1 MPACFLQV
9 KLLEIFSQFG
19 LVYEVQVI
27 DSSDSSEG
35 NFIFLFYFS
44 NFSSLF
50 YSQNFGHCTLVPE
63 VFLYFSPHEDREA
76 ARRERKTSGYL
87 GRESHFHADANCQ
100 TRQIY
105 NYKRD
110 Q

>member
-35 NFIFLFYFS
+35 NFIFSFYFS

-50 YSQNFGHCTLVPE
+50 YSQNFGHWSLE
-63 VFLYFSPHEDREA
+63 FNMKNGMFDQKQLNLFFSVFVGDCMILTATCSALELET
-76 ARRERKTSGYL
+76 KTFNKG
-87 GRESHFHADANCQ
+87 
-100 TRQIY
+100 
-105 NYKRD
+105 
-110 Q
+110 